1 MKKFL
6 KRLLIFV
13 VIFFAVDKLF
23 YVFIYLSPNYQVDN
37 RIEKLLEGEIN
48 KEVIILG
55 SSRGAMNI
63 MANQLEN
70 ETRKTAYNIA
80 FPGSDVV
87 FHDFV
92 LKTLLKFNKKPKII
106 IFAIDSPAELQPAT
120 SISYR
125 LDRLYPSV
133 KYNYINQELINRGDR
148 NFTSWFLCLSR
159 INKTNFNLEK
169 KSTKF
174 DSILPCGSIPLNFRN
189 PNFKSE
195 YSSSVTAYEIKGESE
210 EKRKAFRSILE
221 QCRSNNIKLI
231 FAFSPNFQ
239 NHNTSFEKR
248 MRQFET
254 PNSSFFVYDTLN
266 LSYKDASNF
275 YDESH
280 LNAKGAK
287 IFTSELSNYI
297 NLNKY

>member
-6 KRLLIFV
+6 KRLLIFTV
-13 VIFFAVDKLF
+13 LFFVVDKLF
-23 YVFIYLSPNYQVDN
+23 YIFIYLSPNYQVDN

-63 MANQLEN
+63 MANQLEAQ
-70 ETRKTAYNIA
+70 TAKSAYNIA
-80 FPGSDVV
+80 FPGSDVT
-87 FHDFV
+87 FHDFI

-106 IFAIDSPAELQPAT
+106 IFALDSPSELLPTT
-120 SISYR
+120 SINYR
-125 LDRLYPSV
+125 FDRLYPLV
-133 KYNYINQELINRGDR
+133 KYDYINQELINKGDR

-159 INKTNFNLEK
+159 LNKTNLSLKRN
-169 KSTKF
+169 STKF
-174 DSILPCGSIPLNFRN
+174 DNVQPDGSTPLDFEN
-189 PNFKSE
+189 PNFKSD
-195 YSSSVTAYEIKGESE
+195 YSLSVGNYEIEDESD
-210 EKRKAFRSILE
+210 EKRKAFKSILD
-221 QCRSNNIKLI
+221 QCKSNNIKLI

-239 NHNTSFEKR
+239 IYNTAFEKR

-266 LSYKDASNF
+266 SSYKDASNF

-297 NLNKY
+297 NLNQ

>member
-6 KRLLIFV
+6 KRLLIFTV
-13 VIFFAVDKLF
+13 LFFVVDKLF
-23 YVFIYLSPNYQVDN
+23 YIFIYLSPNYQVDN

-63 MANQLEN
+63 MANQLEAQ
-70 ETRKTAYNIA
+70 TAKSAYNIA
-80 FPGSDVV
+80 FPGSDVT
-87 FHDFV
+87 FHDFI

-106 IFAIDSPAELQPAT
+106 IFALDSPSELLPTA
-120 SISYR
+120 SINYR
-125 LDRLYPSV
+125 FDRLYPLV
-133 KYNYINQELINRGDR
+133 KYDYINQELINKGDR

-159 INKTNFNLEK
+159 LNKTNLSLKRN
-169 KSTKF
+169 STKF
-174 DSILPCGSIPLNFRN
+174 DNVQPDGSTPLDFEN
-189 PNFKSE
+189 PNFKAD
-195 YSSSVTAYEIKGESE
+195 YILSVGNYEIKDESD
-210 EKRKAFRSILE
+210 EKRKAFKSILD
-221 QCRSNNIKLI
+221 QCQSNNIKLI

-239 NHNTSFEKR
+239 IYNIAFEKR
-248 MRQFET
+248 MRQFKT
-254 PNSSFFVYDTLN
+254 PNSSFFVYDSLN
-266 LSYKDASNF
+266 SSYKDASNF

-297 NLNKY
+297 NLNQ